1 MAGFQRFTGPTSA
14 QVSGVGCS
22 RAMLRIRPIPSVINP
37 VTSTPIKN
45 GVSQEPDNASAS
57 TNAPAAMAGQD
68 WALLVLLSLIWGGSF
83 LFARVAVQEIPPMT
97 LVLARVAL
105 ASLALNLFIWATH
118 RTSNGSLPWAS
129 FVVMGILN
137 NIIPFGLIFYGQQ
150 EIGAGLA
157 AIINAMTPIWT
168 VIIAHFATGDERFS
182 SRKMVAVLLGFAG
195 VIVLIGAEALGGLST
210 SVVAQLAVLGATIS
224 YGCAG
229 VFGKRFAKTAPLQ
242 TARGQLTMSTLMMI
256 PIAGLV
262 DQPWTLPMPSLTA
275 IWSVIALA
283 LLCTA
288 LAYLMFFRILARAG
302 AVNISL
308 VTLLVPVS
316 AILLGIVFL
325 GETLAT
331 RHMIGM
337 VLIMISLVIMDGRLQ
352 KRLSRDAQN

>member
-1 MAGFQRFTGPTSA
+1 M
-14 QVSGVGCS
+14 
-22 RAMLRIRPIPSVINP
+22 M
-37 VTSTPIKN
+37 
-45 GVSQEPDNASAS
+45 
-57 TNAPAAMAGQD
+57 GQD

-105 ASLALNLFIWATH
+105 ASLALNVFIWSTH
-118 RTSNGSLPWAS
+118 RTTKEPLPWGS
-129 FVVMGILN
+129 FAIMGVLN

-182 SRKMVAVLLGFAG
+182 SRKIIAVLLGFSG

-210 SVVAQLAVLGATIS
+210 SVVAQLAVLGATVS

-256 PIAGLV
+256 PIAFFADL
-262 DQPWTLPMPSLTA
+262 PWTLPMPSLTA
-275 IWSVIALA
+275 IWSVVALA

-325 GETLAT
+325 DEILAT
-331 RHMIGM
+331 RHIVGM
-337 VLIMISLVIMDGRLQ
+337 ALIMISLVIMDGRLQ
-352 KRLSRDAQN
+352 GRFLRKEHP